1 MPYKTIL
8 IPLTVFC
15 MLSLFSGC
23 GYRFQADGEPVGVNI
38 PSLAIPLMES
48 PSTTL
53 GFESDFTRVIREE
66 FISHANVPLVP
77 RDEAAM
83 VLIGKISEIRSAP
96 LAYDVTE
103 MIVQGDKTYYGV
115 TDSRRLWI
123 RLDAELIDSDTGK
136 IIWKEVGME
145 EKARYRVTSDPLINR
160 YNKKMA
166 IEEIARRLV
175 DRLYMKTME
184 RF

>member
-8 IPLTVFC
+8 VSLIVLWS
-15 MLSLFSGC
+15 LSLFAGC
-23 GYRFQADGEPVGVNI
+23 GYHFHADGKPEGVNI

-48 PSTTL
+48 SSSTL

-77 RDEAAM
+77 REEAAM
-83 VLIGKISEIRSAP
+83 VLIGKISEIRSEP
-96 LAYDVTE
+96 LTYDMTE
-103 MIVQGDKTYYGV
+103 MIVQGDKTYYEV
-115 TDSRRLWI
+115 TDSRRLRV
-123 RLDAELIDSDTGK
+123 RLDAQLVESGTGK
-136 IIWKEVGME
+136 IIWKEDGME
-145 EKARYRVTSDPLINR
+145 EKARYWVTSDPLTDR
-160 YNKKMA
+160 HNKKMA